1 MNRRVIRRNVR
12 VTLRLFGAIALA
24 MTAVTG
30 FLIGP
35 PPERAAAALVA
46 TGVDDNLTTKHDR
59 PRVVAAPGVL
69 GNDLNLL
76 GGSSAILVSGVS
88 HGTLSLQGDG
98 GYTYTPAP
106 GYVGADSFR
115 YRPSGLLS
123 TPATVRITVTNA
135 IPVAAPDA
143 HASASGMTLLV
154 GAPGVLG
161 NDVDADGDALTAQ
174 LVGGVVS
181 GTLVLNPTG
190 AFSYAPGGFSGTAS
204 FSYRV
209 SDGLTW
215 SVPTTVSMVIA
226 PAPTPVPTLAPTTV
240 PTLAPTPVPTLAPT
254 PVPTLAPT
262 PPPSTPVP
270 TPALTPPPST
280 PTPAPSA
287 APIPPPPNPPPPPG
301 TPTPSSRTVAPPA
314 PPTATSRPDA
324 APGALPSGSAPPA
337 LRSTP
342 PDASSPTPESV
353 AGPPA
358 SGGGGGSRSASQ
370 ARATDIVGAAGV
382 DRRASAPRFAID
394 QPGFDLDLSSLWFF
408 DGMDVWAVPAATIAG
423 PGLIVL
429 LWVALQAGGVSL
441 WIPAARRLRGEERS
455 DPRARA

>member
-1 MNRRVIRRNVR
+1 
-12 VTLRLFGAIALA
+12 

-46 TGVDDNLTTKHDR
+46 TGIDDILTTKHDR

-76 GGSSAILVSGVS
+76 GGASAILVSGVS
-88 HGTLSLQGDG
+88 HGTLALRGDG

-106 GYVGADSFR
+106 GYLGADSFR

-135 IPVAAPDA
+135 VPVAAPDA
-143 HASASGMTLLV
+143 HASSSGMTLLV

-161 NDVDADGDALTAQ
+161 NDLDADGDALTAE

-181 GTLVLNPTG
+181 GTLVLDPTG

-226 PAPTPVPTLAPTTV
+226 PAPTP
-240 PTLAPTPVPTLAPT
+240 
-254 PVPTLAPT
+254 
-262 PPPSTPVP
+262 PPATPVP
-270 TPALTPPPST
+270 TPAPTPPPATPVPTPAPTPPQST
-280 PTPAPSA
+280 PTPAPSS
-287 APIPPPPNPPPPPG
+287 APIPPPPSQPQPPG
-301 TPTPSSRTVAPPA
+301 VPTPSPRTAGPSTS
-314 PPTATSRPDA
+314 PTATSRPDA
-324 APGALPSGSAPPA
+324 APGTVPSGSTPPA
-337 LRSTP
+337 PRSTP
-342 PDASSPTPESV
+342 SDAPGLTPEGA

-358 SGGGGGSRSASQ
+358 SGGGGGSRSSSQ
-370 ARATDIVGAAGV
+370 ARATEIVGAASV
-382 DRRASAPRFAID
+382 DRRIGASRIAVD
-394 QPGFDLDLSSLWFF
+394 EPGFDVDLTSLSFL
-408 DGMDVWAVPAATIAG
+408 DGMDVWVVPAATIAG

-455 DPRARA
+455 ARRAGA